1 MIQRIKDYK
10 NEYKNKQ
17 AKENKYNKDK
27 YITQNKANNIGFINL
42 NVSKY
47 KVEQNKEIKNEPIVH
62 NTLVYLTR
70 RKPSN
75 KNVTNNIQVFDI
87 NKDSKYLTN
96 KNENK
101 NNYSYKIE
109 RPKITIKTNYNIN
122 EKNKINLEFKPKDK
136 KQENKII
143 QNKIEIKKEN
153 KIEIKKE
160 IKPIRKIYKHK
171 IDREKSK
178 QNENKIITSQNKGK
192 VEEIK
197 IKDDIEN
204 KKDNENKEIITDK
217 NNTAINDM
225 NKIKEKI
232 EEIKVEV
239 EEINNINNKGQ
250 KKEEEMPKEEIKSD
264 ILINDNIPKIN
275 DINILK
281 ENNLNIDIPST
292 NLDIYP
298 DINAYDKY
306 NLLTNLELS
315 DETKAFLTS
324 YTYTSSRPELN
335 DYTKA
340 YLDTLNDNS
349 NDIKPELTNLTKE
362 YLSQNIEN
370 DDKKTEDNNID
381 DLIKKE
387 EEN

>member
-1 MIQRIKDYK
+1 MD
-10 NEYKNKQ
+10 
-17 AKENKYNKDK
+17 
-27 YITQNKANNIGFINL
+27 
-42 NVSKY
+42 
-47 KVEQNKEIKNEPIVH
+47 
-62 NTLVYLTR
+62 
-70 RKPSN
+70 
-75 KNVTNNIQVFDI
+75 
-87 NKDSKYLTN
+87 
-96 KNENK
+96 
-101 NNYSYKIE
+101 
-109 RPKITIKTNYNIN
+109 
-122 EKNKINLEFKPKDK
+122 
-136 KQENKII
+136 
-143 QNKIEIKKEN
+143 
-153 KIEIKKE
+153 
-160 IKPIRKIYKHK
+160 
-171 IDREKSK
+171 
-178 QNENKIITSQNKGK
+178 
-192 VEEIK
+192 
-197 IKDDIEN
+197 
-204 KKDNENKEIITDK
+204 
-217 NNTAINDM
+217 
-225 NKIKEKI
+225 KIKEKI

-239 EEINNINNKGQ
+239 EEINNINNKDQ
-250 KKEEEMPKEEIKSD
+250 KKEEEMPKEEVKSD

-306 NLLTNLELS
+306 NILTNLELS

-324 YTYTSSRPELN
+324 YTYTSSVRPELN